1 MENGNARIAEAS
13 DVVKKHSLYSA
24 GFGIVPLPLFNI
36 AVTGASQ
43 LVMLS
48 SLCKLYDVPFSKSR
62 GKYIISSL
70 IGGWLPTRLAY
81 GGIGMLLGAV
91 PLVGPAFSVLTQPG
105 FGYAS
110 TYAIGMVF
118 IRHLE
123 SGGTLLSLDPTLM
136 KEHYAQ
142 EFQQGKLQAS
152 KKGKAEPGKSEGTP
166 TLA

>member
-1 MENGNARIAEAS
+1 MENGNARIAEGTAI
-13 DVVKKHSLYSA
+13 VQKHCLYSA
-24 GFGIVPLPLFNI
+24 GFGIVPLPLFNV

-48 SLCKLYDVPFSKSR
+48 SLCKLYNVEFSRSW

-70 IGGWLPTRLAY
+70 VGGWVPTRLAY
-81 GGIGMLLGAV
+81 GGIGFLLGSI
-91 PLVGPAFSVLTQPG
+91 PLVGPAFSVLTQPA

-110 TYAIGMVF
+110 TYGVGMIF
-118 IRHLE
+118 IKHLE
-123 SGGTLLSLDPTLM
+123 SGGTLLSLDPALM

-142 EFQQGKLQAS
+142 EFQQGKLLAG
-152 KKGKAEPGKSEGTP
+152 KKGKAEPGKPEATP